1 MEMSGVTILL
11 IIFGLIIVAFAA
23 YSVMS
28 HLKGSISLLLPNT
41 SYSYGDTINGSFTLL
56 AKKSIEGN
64 RLYASLTARET
75 TKTYDK
81 DGKQETRSRE
91 VYNTEKLIES
101 TKTYPQGFEQN
112 YSFQLSV
119 PDSNSK
125 GVPNSAIGEVMSVL
139 GNIIDGRDKYIEW
152 NVEVYLDAKGVDLK
166 DSEKIYVGVAASN

>member
-64 RLYASLTARET
+64 RLYAVA
-75 TKTYDK
+75 
-81 DGKQETRSRE
+81 
-91 VYNTEKLIES
+91 
-101 TKTYPQGFEQN
+101 
-112 YSFQLSV
+112 
-119 PDSNSK
+119 DS
-125 GVPNSAIGEVMSVL
+125 
-139 GNIIDGRDKYIEW
+139 
-152 NVEVYLDAKGVDLK
+152 
-166 DSEKIYVGVAASN
+166 